1 MDLRSLESFV
11 RVSDLGSLTK
21 ASVAL
26 GVTQPS
32 LSRVIGR
39 LEREI
44 GGPLFHRTG
53 RGVSLTDLGE
63 SALPRARAL
72 IVEAEQLSADM
83 RDLGR
88 APSGAVTL
96 GILPSM
102 MSPLAARLFDDL
114 RSRLPG
120 IRLRIFEG
128 FSEQIGQWVAEGRV
142 DIGLLSRYRA
152 IRSDM
157 DDVLLTSR
165 LLLVGPG
172 APHALPAKTE
182 FRRLASLPLV
192 LPASPN
198 GLRVLL
204 DDTARK
210 QGLRLNI
217 VLEADSLD
225 AQKAVV
231 RRCACYA
238 LLSSQAI
245 FEEQSSGTLSA
256 SRIVKPELTRLV
268 VVTTSTQ
275 RPLSRAG
282 REVLRTVR
290 QIVAELVD
298 GRNQFA
304 PPAAR
309 GASASLSP
317 QTSGNSAMNRK
328 PSA

>member
-1 MDLRSLESFV
+1 MDLRSLETLV
-11 RVSDLGSLTK
+11 RVSELGSLTK
-21 ASVAL
+21 AAAAL

-44 GGPLFHRTG
+44 GGTLFHRTG
-53 RGVSLTDLGE
+53 RGVSLTELGE
-63 SALPRARAL
+63 AALPRARAL
-72 IVEAEQLSADM
+72 LVEAEQLSAEM

-88 APSGAVTL
+88 SPSGSVTL

-102 MSPLAARLFDDL
+102 MVPLAARLFEEL
-114 RSRLPG
+114 RARLPG
-120 IRLRIFEG
+120 IRLRVFEG
-128 FSEQIGQWVAEGRV
+128 FSEQIAQWVAEGRV

-152 IRSDM
+152 IRPNV

-172 APHALPAKTE
+172 APALPATTE
-182 FRRLASLPLV
+182 FSRLARLPLV

-204 DDTARK
+204 DETARK
-210 QGLRLNI
+210 QRLKLNV

-238 LLSSQAI
+238 LLPSQAI
-245 FEEQSSGTLSA
+245 FEELASGALSA
-256 SRIVKPELTRLV
+256 SRVVKPELTRAV
-268 VVTTSTQ
+268 VVTANTQ
-275 RPLSRAG
+275 RPMSRAG

-290 QIVAELVD
+290 RVVAEPID
-298 GRNQFA
+298 SRTG
-304 PPAAR
+304 PPA
-309 GASASLSP
+309 
-317 QTSGNSAMNRK
+317 
-328 PSA
+328 

>member
-1 MDLRSLESFV
+1 MDLKSLETFV
-11 RVSDLGSLTK
+11 RISELGSLTK
-21 ASVAL
+21 AAAVL

-32 LSRVIGR
+32 LSRIIGR
-39 LEREI
+39 LEQEV
-44 GGPLFHRTG
+44 GGILFHRTG
-53 RGVSLTDLGE
+53 RGVSLTELGE
-63 SALPRARAL
+63 AALPRARAL
-72 IVEAEQLSADM
+72 LVEAEQLSTDM

-88 APSGAVTL
+88 APSGGVTL

-102 MSPLAARLFDDL
+102 MLPLAARLFDDL

-120 IRLRIFEG
+120 IRLRVFEG
-128 FSEQIGQWVAEGRV
+128 FSEQIEQWVAEGRV

-152 IRSDM
+152 IRTHR

-165 LLLVGPG
+165 LLLVGP
-172 APHALPAKTE
+172 AKPHALPATTE
-182 FRRLASLPLV
+182 FSRLAKLPLV

-204 DDTARK
+204 DETAHK
-210 QGLRLNI
+210 QGFKLN
-217 VLEADSLD
+217 VVMEADSLD

-245 FEEQSSGTLSA
+245 FEEQNGGTLSA
-256 SRIVKPELTRLV
+256 SRIVKPELTRVV
-268 VVTTSTQ
+268 VVTTNTH

-290 QIVAELVD
+290 QVVAEPID
-298 GRNQFA
+298 A
-304 PPAAR
+304 
-309 GASASLSP
+309 
-317 QTSGNSAMNRK
+317 K
-328 PSA
+328 PY